1 MVKWSVNAHRRYK
14 NPYDAVIIKHLSFI
28 LCTVTVHVALN
39 EKGLKYHCKHEVMSV
54 LCVLLYVN
62 YVKPEVDI
70 LIAYKIAIHLDF
82 PVLT

>member
-1 MVKWSVNAHRRYK
+1 MRKDLNITANMR
-14 NPYDAVIIKHLSFI
+14 
-28 LCTVTVHVALN
+28 LCPH
-39 EKGLKYHCKHEVMSV
+39 

-62 YVKPEVDI
+62 YAKPEVDI